1 MRNSSVSLI
10 IQVALLV
17 PHLRPVI
24 QMCLDV
30 SGDKNLGETVRVKA
44 ITFLG
49 YITRLKKKVRKKVD
63 NLELVSYTDQDEAH
77 CFLYYQ
83 GFLPLIILVSDPMTY
98 LQRIM
103 RGEHA

>member
-1 MRNSSVSLI
+1 MS
-10 IQVALLV
+10 QVALLV

-24 QMCLDV
+24 QLCLDI

-63 NLELVSYTDQDEAH
+63 YSKLVWCTGYDEVSPGT
-77 CFLYYQ
+77 FRKKNNKYYQ
-83 GFLPLIILVSDPMTY
+83 IK
-98 LQRIM
+98 
-103 RGEHA
+103 